1 VRPLQVSISADDIHA
16 FGVRMS
22 AMFEQAARQLGTLKD
37 SVPRAAAAWSTLTDG
52 LALGSMKAA
61 GHLGPDVMAAC
72 ADRAWQ
78 MQNTVPLG
86 LVDVETG
93 VPWVVLAAR
102 RATDPRQAV
111 IAVQD
116 QEGPR

>member
-1 VRPLQVSISADDIHA
+1 VIPLKITIPAADVEA
-16 FGVRMS
+16 FGRVMQD
-22 AMFEQAARQLGTLKD
+22 MFERVGHDLARFTD
-37 SVPRAAAAWSTLTDG
+37 AMTRAAPKWRTLADG

-102 RATDPRQAV
+102 RPSDPRQAA
-111 IAVQD
+111 ITVQD
-116 QEGPR
+116 QEPTR